1 MFQKTE
7 TALHFILTVLV
18 SFQNIFS
25 EMQKT
30 LSLFFFL
37 FSLICFSQENTATKK
52 LIGFVNPFIGTGG
65 HGHTYPGATMPF
77 GMMQLSPDTRLDG
90 WDGCS
95 GYHYSDE
102 YIYGFSHTHLSG
114 TGVSDYGDVLLMPT
128 NSINFSNGADGS
140 SGYRAHFS
148 HENETASPGYY
159 KVLLDETNIETELT
173 VSKRS
178 GIHHYTFPKDSKQ
191 IVILDLEH
199 RDKVLSLE
207 INVISDTE
215 ISGHRHSDAWAKDQ
229 RLFYNIQFSRPYKKL
244 EYYSPFGGQGDNPTK
259 AAFEFD
265 PSDGNELE
273 VKVAISAVDEAGAR
287 KNLET
292 EIGDKSFQ
300 QVKEEAET
308 AWEKQLKKIEIDASA
323 TLSNQS
329 SPNRGLSGAE
339 AHNDQ
344 KTIFYTAL
352 YHTMLAPNLY
362 QDVDGRY
369 RGMDLEIHQSHDFEN
384 YTVFSL
390 WDTYRAAHPLYTII
404 EKERTNDFINSLL
417 AKYDEGGILPIW
429 PLAANY
435 TGCMIGYHAVPVIAD
450 AYLKG
455 IRGYDTEKA
464 FRALKH
470 SAVQDHLGLKSYKE
484 FGFIP
489 VEEESESVS
498 KTLEYAYDD
507 WAIAEMAKAM
517 GKTEDY
523 RLFTERAQYYK
534 NVYDPE
540 TKFMRGRFRNTWFAP
555 FDPYEVNFNY
565 TEANSW
571 QYSFYVPQDISGLI
585 NLMGGKAE
593 FEKQLDKLFTAKQE
607 TSGREQADITG
618 LIGQYAHGNEPS
630 HHMAY
635 LYNFVNK
642 PTKTQGKVHQILNE
656 LYQNAPDGISG
667 NEDCGQMS
675 AWYVFS
681 ALGFYP
687 VTPASNQYIIGT
699 PLFESV
705 AINLEGGKKFEI
717 EAQNVSN
724 KNFYI
729 ASATLNG
736 KPLKRSFIYHSEIM
750 DGGKLVFN
758 MIGKPSNWATKDEE
772 IPKTELTENLIIP
785 SPYIAKGDVA
795 FKNQTEISLGVVS
808 PKTDIY
814 YSLNDSDFKK
824 YSDPFTISEESVLK
838 TYAEKLPL
846 QPSARN
852 LGKRSSLLTT
862 HFYKTDPNL
871 SITLETEYANQ
882 YNGGGKNALI
892 DGIHGANDFRTG
904 TWQGYHDL
912 DLKATVNLGSE
923 KEVKTISVNFLQD
936 QGSWIFYPTEI
947 SCSVS
952 ENGKDFTEFPIQKIE
967 AEKPSEEAEIKTIHF
982 EVNKNIQFIKI
993 SAKKFGD
1000 LPKGHLGFGGK
1011 AWLFVDEIEVK

>member
-1 MFQKTE
+1 
-7 TALHFILTVLV
+7 
-18 SFQNIFS
+18 
-25 EMQKT
+25 MQKT
-30 LSLFFFL
+30 IFIFFL
-37 FSLICFSQENTATKK
+37 FLVGELVEPSVFCFAQENLSDEK
-52 LIGFVNPFIGTGG
+52 LISSVNPFIGTGG

-95 GYHYSDE
+95 GYHYSDK

-128 NSINFSNGADGS
+128 NAVNFNNGADEK

-148 HENETASPGYY
+148 HKNETASPGFY
-159 KVLLDETNIETELT
+159 KVLLDETNIEVELT
-173 VSKRS
+173 VSERS
-178 GIHHYTFPKDSKQ
+178 GIHHYTFPKNSKQ

-199 RDKVLSLE
+199 RDKVLSSE
-207 INVISDTE
+207 IKILSKTE

-229 RLFYNIQFSRPYKKL
+229 RLFLNMEFSRPYKNVTFLNDKS
-244 EYYSPFGGQGDNPTK
+244 EGKKVK

-265 PSDGNELE
+265 PSEGNEME
-273 VKVAISAVDEAGAR
+273 VKIAISAVDEAGAK
-287 KNLET
+287 KNLKT
-292 EIGDKSFQ
+292 EIGNKSFQ
-300 QVKEEAET
+300 QVKKEAET
-308 AWEKQLKKIEIDASA
+308 AWEKQLEKIEIPP
-323 TLSNQS
+323 
-329 SPNRGLSGAE
+329 SPQRGNE
-339 AHNDQ
+339 DRR
-344 KTIFYTAL
+344 TIFYTAL
-352 YHTMLAPNLY
+352 YHTMIAPNIY

-369 RGMDLEIHQSHDFEN
+369 RGMDLEIHKSNDFQN

-417 AKYDEGGILPIW
+417 AKHDEGGILPIW
-429 PLAANY
+429 PLAGNY

-464 FRALKH
+464 FEAMKH
-470 SAVQDHLGLKSYKE
+470 GAMQDKLGLKSYKE

-489 VEEESESVS
+489 VEEESESIS

-507 WAIAEMAKAM
+507 WTIAEMAKAM

-523 RLFTERAQYYK
+523 KIYTERAQYYK

-571 QYSFYVPQDISGLI
+571 QYSFYAPQDILGLI
-585 NLMGGKAE
+585 NLMGGKAA
-593 FEKQLDKLFTAKQE
+593 FENQLDELFTAEVE
-607 TSGREQADITG
+607 TSGRQQVDITG

-642 PTKTQGKVHQILNE
+642 PAKTQEKVHQILNE

-675 AWYVFS
+675 AWYIFS
-681 ALGFYP
+681 SMGFYP

-699 PLFESV
+699 PLFES
-705 AINLEGGKKFEI
+705 ASINLENNKIFKI
-717 EAQNVSN
+717 EAENLSDEN
-724 KNFYI
+724 KYI
-729 ASATLNG
+729 ASVTLNG
-736 KPLKRSFIYHSEIM
+736 KSLNRSFIYHSEIM
-750 DGGKLVFN
+750 DGGKLVFK
-758 MIGKPSNWATKDEE
+758 MTDKPSTWATKDED
-772 IPKTELTENLIIP
+772 IPKTEITENLIVP
-785 SPYIAKGDVA
+785 APFIAKGGVA
-795 FKNQTEISLGVVS
+795 FKNETEIFLAVASD
-808 PKTDIY
+808 KTEIF
-814 YSLNDSDFKK
+814 YSLNDSEFKK
-824 YSDPFTISEESVLK
+824 YNQPFSISEETLLK
-838 TYAEKLPL
+838 TYSK
-846 QPSARN
+846 
-852 LGKRSSLLTT
+852 KDSSKSEILST
-862 HFYKTDPNL
+862 HFYKIDPNL

-912 DLKATVNLGSE
+912 DLKATVNLGSS
-923 KEVKTISVNFLQD
+923 KKVKTVSVNFLQD
-936 QGSWIFYPTEI
+936 QRSWIFYPTEVI
-947 SCSVS
+947 CSVS
-952 ENGKDFTEFPIQKIE
+952 ENGTDFTELPIKKIE
-967 AEKPSEEAEIKTIHF
+967 AEKPSEETEIKTIQF
-982 EVNKNIQFIKI
+982 EINKNIQFIKI
-993 SAKKFGD
+993 IAKNFGD
-1000 LPKGHLGFGGK
+1000 LPKEHLGFGGK
-1011 AWLFVDEIEVK
+1011 AWLFVDEISPVTPEGGK

>member
-1 MFQKTE
+1 MR
-7 TALHFILTVLV
+7 
-18 SFQNIFS
+18 N
-25 EMQKT
+25 T
-30 LSLFFFL
+30 LSLFIFVCSAF
-37 FSLICFSQENTATKK
+37 CFSQQISSEK
-52 LIGFVNPFIGTGG
+52 LTSFVNPFIGTGG

-77 GMMQLSPDTRLDG
+77 GMMQLSPDTRLEG

-128 NSINFSNGADGS
+128 NAANFNNGASGN

-159 KVLLDETNIETELT
+159 KVLLDDTNIEVELA
-173 VSKRS
+173 VSERS
-178 GIHHYTFPKDSKQ
+178 GIHRYTFPKNSKQ

-199 RDKVLSLE
+199 RDKVLSSE
-207 INVISDTE
+207 INIISDTE

-229 RLFYNIQFSRPYKKL
+229 RLYFYIKFSRPIK
-244 EYYSPFGGQGDNPTK
+244 GGNLRVPAENLGVNDSK

-265 PSDGNELE
+265 TSDGNELE
-273 VKVAISAVDEAGAR
+273 IKIAISAVDEAGAK
-287 KNLET
+287 KNLEA
-292 EIGDKSFQ
+292 EIGNKTFQ
-300 QVKEEAET
+300 QIKEEAET
-308 AWEKQLKKIEIDASA
+308 AWEKQLEKIIVE
-323 TLSNQS
+323 TSNLNHKS
-329 SPNRGLSGAE
+329 
-339 AHNDQ
+339 
-344 KTIFYTAL
+344 IFYTSL

-369 RGMDLEIHQSHDFEN
+369 RGMDLEIHQSNDFEN

-404 EKERTNDFINSLL
+404 EKERTNHFINSLL
-417 AKYDEGGILPIW
+417 AKHDEGGILPIW

-455 IRGYDTEKA
+455 IRGFDAEKA
-464 FRALKH
+464 FEAMKH
-470 SAVQDHLGLKSYKE
+470 SALQDKLGLKSYKE

-507 WAIAEMAKAM
+507 WTVAQMAKAM
-517 GKTEDY
+517 GNMEDY
-523 RLFTERAQYYK
+523 QIYSERAQYYK
-534 NVYDPE
+534 NVFDPE

-571 QYSFYVPQDISGLI
+571 QYSFYAPQDISGLI
-585 NLMGGKAE
+585 NLMGGKDD
-593 FEKQLDKLFTAKQE
+593 FENQLDKLFTAKNE

-642 PTKTQGKVHQILNE
+642 PAKTQEKVHQILNE

-675 AWYVFS
+675 AWYIFS
-681 ALGFYP
+681 AMGFYP
-687 VTPASNQYIIGT
+687 VTPANNQYIIGT
-699 PLFESV
+699 PLFEKTI
-705 AINLEGGKKFEI
+705 INLEDGKKFEI
-717 EAQNVSN
+717 SAENLSDEN
-724 KNFYI
+724 KYI
-729 ASATLNG
+729 SSAKLNG
-736 KPLKRSFIYHSEIM
+736 KSLNRSFIFHSEIM
-750 DGGKLVFN
+750 DGGKLVFK
-758 MIGKPSNWATKDEE
+758 MTDKPSKWATKDDE
-772 IPKTELTENLIIP
+772 IPITEITENLIVLPPFIV
-785 SPYIAKGDVA
+785 KGEVA
-795 FKNQTEISLGVVS
+795 FKNETQISLGVSS

-814 YSLNDSDFKK
+814 YSLNDSEFKK
-824 YSDPFTISEESVLK
+824 YTQPFTISEGTILK

-846 QPSARN
+846 KPSARN
-852 LGKRSSLLTT
+852 LGKRSTLLKT
-862 HFYKTDPNL
+862 HFYKIDTNL
-871 SITLETEYANQ
+871 SITLETQYANQ

-904 TWQGYHDL
+904 TWQGYHDT
-912 DLKATVNLGSE
+912 DLKATVDLGSE
-923 KEVKTISVNFLQD
+923 KEVKTVAVSFLRD
-936 QGSWIFYPTEI
+936 QRSWIFYPTEVV
-947 SCSVS
+947 CLVS
-952 ENGKDFTEFPIQKIE
+952 ENGKDFTELPIQKID
-967 AEKPSEEAEIKTIHF
+967 ATHPSEEVEIKTISF
-982 EVNKNIQFIKI
+982 EIEKNVQFVKI
-993 SAKKFGD
+993 IAKNFGD
-1000 LPKGHLGFGGK
+1000 LPKGHLGYGGK
-1011 AWLFVDEIEVK
+1011 AWLFVDEIEIK